1 MSGSAARDDNE
12 DRTMWIF
19 LNCAML
25 SIVAHRTEPNS
36 LLVRARER
44 GDIERVFPNVETWE
58 DASAD
63 YRYRA
68 VIPRDQVARAIGE
81 CAAGIAYPNFK
92 GSVRDDARHD
102 WYMDV
107 WAAGDRHQQAAVRR
121 EQSRKKRSPRG
132 ERPGAS
138 TGDPFAR

>member
-1 MSGSAARDDNE
+1 
-12 DRTMWIF
+12 MWIF

-25 SIVAHRTEPNS
+25 SIVAHRNEPNK
-36 LLVRARER
+36 LLVRARDQ
-44 GDIERVFPNVETWE
+44 GDIERVFPGAQTWE
-58 DASAD
+58 DEQAD

-92 GSVRDDARHD
+92 ASVRDDERHD

-107 WAAGDRHQQAAVRR
+107 WNAGHRYQQTRTRGRR
-121 EQSRKKRSPRG
+121 RRPR
-132 ERPGAS
+132 
-138 TGDPFAR
+138 